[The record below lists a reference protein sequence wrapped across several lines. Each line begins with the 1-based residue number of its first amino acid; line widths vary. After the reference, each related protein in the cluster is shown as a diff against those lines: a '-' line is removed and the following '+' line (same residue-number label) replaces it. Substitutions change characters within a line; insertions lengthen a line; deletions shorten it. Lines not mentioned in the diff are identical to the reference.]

1 MVVDNTLVTGES
13 ALLCTM
19 CVMESYYY
27 KCHSANPLIPAI
39 SDHCDNTQTQPKYC
53 GQLTSESG
61 DQVTCERDN
70 WAAEGARVTPTL
82 TQTSHAD
89 NLLLLSSLARLLCFT
104 QAVRRPAESR

>member
-39 SDHCDNTQTQPKYC
+39 SDNCDNTDPAQILRT
-53 GQLTSESG
+53 
-61 DQVTCERDN
+61 
-70 WAAEGARVTPTL
+70 
-82 TQTSHAD
+82 AD
-89 NLLLLSSLARLLCFT
+89 IR
-104 QAVRRPAESR
+104 EW